1 MLKKI
6 IFSIRI
12 ELYKINNEK
21 MNKLEKFFR
30 SGCKFIAGTN
40 TVDRIPYSK
49 LPEVGFIG
57 KSNVGKSS
65 LINALVQ
72 QKIAITSKTPGR
84 TKQLNFFNLA
94 DKIVFVDMPG
104 YGYAKASKRE
114 IGNWGKLIF
123 DYLRGRQNLKRLFLL
138 IDSRRGIKENDV
150 EVMDVLDEYG
160 INYQI
165 TLTKSDA
172 VKREE
177 IAKILEYIES
187 INKKHPALH
196 PNVLVTSAEKDFGI
210 MDVRDEIMNFIK
222 I

>member
-1 MLKKI
+1 
-6 IFSIRI
+6 
-12 ELYKINNEK
+12 

-30 SGCKFIAGTN
+30 SGCKFIIGAN
-40 TVDRIPYSK
+40 QIESIPYSPY
-49 LPEVGFIG
+49 PEVGFIG

-114 IGNWGKLIF
+114 IENWESLIF
-123 DYLRGRQNLKRLFLL
+123 DYLRGRQNLKRIFLL
-138 IDSRRGIKENDV
+138 IDSRRGVKDNDIQ
-150 EVMDVLDEYG
+150 VMKILDEYG

-165 TLTKSDA
+165 TLTKSDE
-172 VKREE
+172 VKNED
-177 IAKILEYIES
+177 IKKVISHIES
-187 INKKHPALH
+187 ISKNHPALH
-196 PNVLVTSAEKDFGI
+196 PKVLVTSSEKDIGI
-210 MDVRDEIMNFIK
+210 MDVRDEIANFFK
-222 I
+222 F